1 MRFSRSLIILF
12 LLSISSIHI
21 QAQVRSNFLQYGSVE
36 LRGER
41 YLQAISY
48 FNQAIQLEPNSYFAY
63 YLRGISK
70 FNLDDISGAEMD
82 FTTAIN
88 LLPYYAEFFHNRG
101 NARSILFRYEEAFED
116 YARAIEIDS
125 TDASIYFSRA
135 KTYMNLKKYDEAIQ
149 DCDKA
154 ISLKY
159 NHESIYIL
167 RGSAKAGGKYYE
179 EAIEDMNLVLNYNPD
194 YLMGYIQRGKVWMEL
209 NKIDTA
215 IMDFNRVLEKDTN
228 NSYAYF
234 SRALAKMRK
243 SEHQSALSDLNKVLK
258 NSPRNSYA
266 LFNKAI
272 IKINLGDKKGAI
284 EELDKVIK
292 VNPKN
297 ITSYF
302 YRGKLKSDLKDYEGA
317 LADFNKTIEIHPSF
331 SNGYHERAIIRNRMG
346 LFDDAKKD
354 TEKAAEHGNLTN
366 LDTDNMTPEKIAYL
380 NSLVHLSADFTEIK
394 DANTRVQY
402 QYFEIDMLPIF
413 QVTNKNTNPSD
424 EKYYDAFTKQAYEQS
439 LITLSNK
446 PVHVDVADIS
456 SEIESLSSAINDA
469 PENSSNY
476 LKRAYRFASIQNFN
490 DAFRDLDSAL
500 VKNSSNIMAYFC
512 RANSK
517 YQLTELIKSI
527 GYQQQAV
534 TISKD
539 KKENTKEE
547 NNPNKEYLNDALKDY
562 NMVLEL
568 DPEFTFAYYN
578 RGYINGI
585 LGDYKNAIDDFTYA
599 IERNEDFSEAYY
611 NRGLL
616 LIFINENKI
625 GCQDLSK
632 AGELGIQNAYSVMKR
647 HCHK

>member
-1 MRFSRSLIILF
+1 MRFSRTLIFLFF
-12 LLSISSIHI
+12 LLTATQM

-82 FTTAIN
+82 FSTAIN
-88 LLPYYAEFFHNRG
+88 LLPYYAEFFHNRA
-101 NARSILFRYEEAFED
+101 NARSILFRYEDAFED
-116 YARAIEIDS
+116 YARALDVDS

-135 KTYMNLKKYDEAIQ
+135 KTSMNLKKYDEAIK

-179 EAIEDMNLVLNYNPD
+179 EAIEDMNLVLDYNPD

-209 NKIDTA
+209 NKLDTA
-215 IMDFNRVLEKDTN
+215 IMDFDRVLETDSN

-243 SEHQSALSDLNKVLK
+243 SEHESALSDLDRVLK

-272 IKINLGDKKGAI
+272 IKINLGDKLGAI

-292 VNPKN
+292 INPKN

-302 YRGKLKSDLKDYEGA
+302 YRGKIKSDLKNYDGA
-317 LADFNKTIEIHPSF
+317 LADFDKTIEIHPNF

-346 LFDDAKKD
+346 LFDEAKKD

-380 NSLVHLSADFTEIK
+380 NSLVHLSGDFTEIK
-394 DANTRVQY
+394 DVNTRVQY

-413 QVTNKNTNPSD
+413 QESIKNSNPSD
-424 EKYYDAFTKQAYEQS
+424 ERYYDAFTKDIYEQS
-439 LITLSNK
+439 LVTLSNNQG
-446 PVHVDVADIS
+446 HIDVSDVSAD
-456 SEIESLSSAINDA
+456 IESLSNEINNA
-469 PENSSNY
+469 PDNSSNY

-500 VKNSSNIMAYFC
+500 IKNPANIMAYFC

-517 YQLTELIKSI
+517 HQLTELIKSI

-534 TISKD
+534 TISKNQREAS
-539 KKENTKEE
+539 KEDDS
-547 NNPNKEYLNDALKDY
+547 PNKAYLNDALKDY
-562 NMVLEL
+562 NKVLDL
-568 DPEFTFAYYN
+568 DPDFSFAYYN

-585 LGDYKNAIDDFTYA
+585 LGDYKNAIDDFTFA
-599 IERNEDFSEAYY
+599 IQKNKDFPEAYY

-616 LIFINENKI
+616 LIFINENKV